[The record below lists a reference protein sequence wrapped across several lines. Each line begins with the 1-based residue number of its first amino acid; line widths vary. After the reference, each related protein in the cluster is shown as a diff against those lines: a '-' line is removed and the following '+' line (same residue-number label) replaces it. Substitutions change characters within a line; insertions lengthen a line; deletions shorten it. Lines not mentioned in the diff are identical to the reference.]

1 MMNRLSLCKQDI
13 QTFCPSDINNLNWS
27 LFAFYIVKYL
37 RSKECS
43 QHLLNSFFFLLKLC
57 ILLYVTWIWL
67 EVNFFF
73 ILLLTCNNYDCYWQF
88 LVTFFIKWLVLMS
101 VHRSVG
107 FIFTQIRSAARFAA
121 GQNVAAVWT
130 YERDE
135 GDVPDFA
142 TQVRAGAGVRVRWGE
157 VRWGEVKGGA
167 GSEVRCGEVRW
178 GGVQAVRALFFS
190 FTFSARLLQCGNQT
204 EVIFFKGKPIL
215 FSKRLFFLQYTN
227 FLFFGY
233 GSEGNWDE
241 EKTVKM
247 KKNYVHQSHY
257 SVRYFWSDFIWIY
270 LPKYSN

>member
-1 MMNRLSLCKQDI
+1 MWLDRYMGDILCTMLGCAVIGRAGVCETLWWALVWSAQLWWAVTECGVVFVGCSRVCWSMMRCDKVRWGLM
-13 QTFCPSDINNLNWS
+13 
-27 LFAFYIVKYL
+27 
-37 RSKECS
+37 EC
-43 QHLLNSFFFLLKLC
+43 
-57 ILLYVTWIWL
+57 
-67 EVNFFF
+67 
-73 ILLLTCNNYDCYWQF
+73 
-88 LVTFFIKWLVLMS
+88 
-101 VHRSVG
+101 
-107 FIFTQIRSAARFAA
+107 
-121 GQNVAAVWT
+121 AAVWC
-130 YERDE
+130 
-135 GDVPDFA
+135 
-142 TQVRAGAGVRVRWGE
+142 GE
-157 VRWGEVKGGA
+157 IWCG
-167 GSEVRCGEVRW
+167 EVRCGEVRW